1 MKEIVFTDKAPRP
14 IGPYSQGVK
23 VGDVLYV
30 SGQIP
35 VDPNTNEIVGKNIEE
50 QTIRVIENIKA
61 ILESAGYM
69 LDNVVMSFVYLK
81 DIKDFQRFNEVYSKY
96 FSNNPPARVTI
107 EVSRLPR
114 DALIEISVIAQKG

>member
-1 MKEIVFTDKAPRP
+1 MREIVFTDKAPKP

-35 VDPNTNEIVGKNIEE
+35 VDPNTNEVVGKNIEE

-61 ILESAGYM
+61 ILEAAGYV
-69 LDNVVMSFVYLK
+69 LDDVVMSFVYLK

-96 FSNNPPARVTI
+96 FSNKPPARVTI

-114 DALIEISVIAQKG
+114 DVLIEISVIAQKG

>member
-69 LDNVVMSFVYLK
+69 LDDVVMSFVYLK

-96 FSNNPPARVTI
+96 FSKSPPARVTI

>member
-50 QTIRVIENIKA
+50 QTIRVIENIKV

-69 LDNVVMSFVYLK
+69 LDDVVMSFVYLK

>member
-69 LDNVVMSFVYLK
+69 LDDVVMSFVYLK

-96 FSNNPPARVTI
+96 FSKNPPARVTI

>member
-1 MKEIVFTDKAPRP
+1 MKEIIFTEKAPKP

-23 VGDVLYV
+23 VGDILYV

-35 VDPNTNEIVGKNIEE
+35 VDPKTNEVVGKNIEE

-61 ILESAGYM
+61 VLEAAGYM
-69 LDNVVMSFVYLK
+69 LDDVVMSFVYLK

-96 FSNNPPARVTI
+96 FSNKPPARVTV

-114 DALIEISVIAQKG
+114 DVLIEITVIAQKS